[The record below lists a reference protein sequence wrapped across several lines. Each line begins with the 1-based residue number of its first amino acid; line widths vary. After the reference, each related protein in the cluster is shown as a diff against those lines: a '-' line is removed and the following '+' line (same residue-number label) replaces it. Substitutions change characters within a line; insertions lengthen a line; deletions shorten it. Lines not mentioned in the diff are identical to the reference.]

1 MFDMIPFG
9 RGNRSLFNYFDDMER
24 SCLDGFTTQITQ
36 FRTDVL
42 DKGDKY
48 ILEAELPG
56 FSKED
61 IQIDVKD
68 NTLTIHAEHRETS
81 ETRGEKKG
89 QYIQRERRYG
99 SFSRSFD
106 LSEIKSDEIKA
117 GYSNGI
123 LTLSMPKKDP
133 SKAPVSRRIDIE

>member
-24 SCLDGFTTQITQ
+24 SFLDGFTTQITQ

-81 ETRGEKKG
+81 E
-89 QYIQRERRYG
+89 RRYG